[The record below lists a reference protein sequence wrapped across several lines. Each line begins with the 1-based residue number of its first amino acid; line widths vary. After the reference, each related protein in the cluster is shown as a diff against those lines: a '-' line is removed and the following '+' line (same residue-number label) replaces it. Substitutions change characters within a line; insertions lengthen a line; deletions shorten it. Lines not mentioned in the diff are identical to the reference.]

1 MICALLNSNSNIP
14 LYKTLLCFF
23 SKQQRC
29 LNIKNH
35 PVKPKMTFLAK
46 VQANMDDIPKNNSSG
61 IIKLSTLYIL
71 SPNPWF
77 FFVHSPSFCPSNP
90 CVGGPDK
97 EHLLQSDWQTLS
109 LAVTTIS
116 CAFLCRWWTEGNST
130 EEQTVYS
137 YCQTLKSRSPH
148 KRIT

>member
-1 MICALLNSNSNIP
+1 MLKHKTMTCALLNSNSNIP

-35 PVKPKMTFLAK
+35 PVKPKMTFLAR
-46 VQANMDDIPKNNSSG
+46 VQAQKDDTLKNNSSG

-90 CVGGPDK
+90 CVGGSDK

-109 LAVTTIS
+109 LAVTTTS
-116 CAFLCRWWTEGNST
+116 AVPFSVGGERKATQQRNKLST
-130 EEQTVYS
+130 PTA
-137 YCQTLKSRSPH
+137 KP
-148 KRIT
+148 